1 MFGAQRLVRE
11 YLYPRWGLLR
21 LGSSRLGN
29 RPGRFRGRNGRSPH
43 SRPGAGLYS
52 AVLRICPHLY
62 SDGRAPSGGN
72 RLRSSVHKV
81 FLSHIFS
88 SDSRLKI
95 LNIFRT
101 PLKII
106 SGSYYVLRDISNFK
120 ELNRENKILKE
131 NIGNLRKEVL
141 NLREAGLENK
151 RLRKLLEFTGLK
163 KRKVLPAMV
172 IARDPL
178 ISRGAIIIDRGKKD
192 NLRKDMTVISGN
204 GLVGRVRETGWT
216 ISRVLLIIDPDSVV
230 SGILGDE
237 RNEGA
242 VAGTGSGLVMKY
254 LELDSHVKKGD
265 KVITSGFGGI
275 FERGILIG
283 KVVSV
288 NKDPSGLYLK
298 AVVRQEVDMARL
310 EEVLVIR

>member
-1 MFGAQRLVRE
+1 VK
-11 YLYPRWGLLR
+11 
-21 LGSSRLGN
+21 
-29 RPGRFRGRNGRSPH
+29 
-43 SRPGAGLYS
+43 
-52 AVLRICPHLY
+52 
-62 SDGRAPSGGN
+62 RANKTLPIVPVFIGVIAI
-72 RLRSSVHKV
+72 L
-81 FLSHIFS
+81 FLSQLFS

-106 SGSYYVLRDISNFK
+106 SGSYYVLSDISNFK

-131 NIGNLRKEVL
+131 NIGNLRKEIL

-192 NLRKDMTVISGN
+192 KLRKDMTVISGS

-216 ISRVLLIIDPDSVV
+216 ISRVLLIVDPDSVV
-230 SGILGDE
+230 SGILEEE
-237 RNEGA
+237 RDEGA
-242 VAGTGSGLVMKY
+242 VVGTGSGLVMKY

-265 KVITSGFGGI
+265 KVITSGFGGM
-275 FERGILIG
+275 FERGVLIG
-283 KVVSV
+283 KVISVSR
-288 NKDPSGLYLK
+288 DPSGLYLK
-298 AVVRQEVDMARL
+298 AVVRPAVDMARL